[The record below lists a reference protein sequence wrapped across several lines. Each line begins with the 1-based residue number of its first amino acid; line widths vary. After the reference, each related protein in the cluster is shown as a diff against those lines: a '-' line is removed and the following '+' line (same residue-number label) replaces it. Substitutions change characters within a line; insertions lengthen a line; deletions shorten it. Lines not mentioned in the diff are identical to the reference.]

1 MTIFVVPQGWSDL
14 EVGSRHAAY
23 CLAFVVRLVRR
34 RGGGAAVLP
43 VPSLTDEKGPI
54 LVEMSS
60 SSGGGLFGRSSSA
73 VRIFLKCSGMVPQ
86 QPPIIVAPQLRAIT
100 A

>member
-14 EVGSRHAAY
+14 EVGSRDAAY

-43 VPSLTDEKGPI
+43 VPSLADETGPI
-54 LVEMSS
+54 LV
-60 SSGGGLFGRSSSA
+60 
-73 VRIFLKCSGMVPQ
+73 
-86 QPPIIVAPQLRAIT
+86 
-100 A
+100 